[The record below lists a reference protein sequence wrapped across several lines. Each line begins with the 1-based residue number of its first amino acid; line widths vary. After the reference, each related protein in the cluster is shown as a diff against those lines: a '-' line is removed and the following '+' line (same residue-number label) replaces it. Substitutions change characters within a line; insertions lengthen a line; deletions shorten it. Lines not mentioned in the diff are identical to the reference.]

1 MIDFNFIKESFWL
14 FLPAFLGNLM
24 PVVIGRIGIV
34 NNFFLIPIDQG
45 VLINGRP
52 LFGENKTL
60 GGFLS
65 GIIAGFLAFLIL
77 FFLQYRHWSW
87 LMDLMFCLSMSIGAL
102 FGDLIKSFFKRR
114 LNKKS
119 GSPWVPFDQID
130 YVISSW
136 LISGIFIPWQETS
149 SYFLLVIV
157 VSPLFHFLL
166 NVLAYRLGW
175 KKVWW

>member
-1 MIDFNFIKESFWL
+1 MIDWNFIKESFLL

-24 PVVIGRIGIV
+24 PVIVHRIGFI
-34 NNFFLIPIDQG
+34 NRFFLMPIDQG
-45 VLINGRP
+45 VFINGRP

-65 GIIAGFLAFLIL
+65 GFIAAFLAFIIL
-77 FFLQYRHWSW
+77 FFLKYRQWNW
-87 LMDLMFCLSMSIGAL
+87 LMTLMFCLAMSIGAL

-114 LNKKS
+114 FNKKS
-119 GSPWVPFDQID
+119 GSAWVPFDQID

-136 LISGIFIPWQETS
+136 LISCLFVAWQETFT
-149 SYFLLVIV
+149 YFLLVLII
-157 VSPLFHFLL
+157 SPLFHFLL